1 MIARAKKP
9 SWTASKQ
16 ADLATLFGVSVD
28 TIGLWRKKGMP
39 GKPGQYDIAQI
50 IAWLRSDGPWKER
63 RAATDDDDLT
73 GPSDS
78 PGLERYRLAKAKLA
92 ELELA
97 KQKRS
102 VMSRDM
108 ARETLGRIASLF
120 RRYGE
125 RLSKRHG
132 PEEAVLFNE
141 ALGEAHR
148 VIVQEFGDEAAE

>member
-1 MIARAKKP
+1 MIAKAKEKRWLADNQNEVAKFFRVQINTVQQWRA
-9 SWTASKQ
+9 
-16 ADLATLFGVSVD
+16 
-28 TIGLWRKKGMP
+28 KGMP
-39 GKPGQYDIAQI
+39 GRPGRYDLAEIDD
-50 IAWLRSDGPWKER
+50 WLYTRGPR
-63 RAATDDDDLT
+63 RPKAAAIDDDDLA
-73 GPSDS
+73 GPADS

-97 KQKRS
+97 KQQRS

-108 ARETLGRIASLF
+108 ARETLGRIASLL

-141 ALGEAHR
+141 TIGEARR
-148 VIVQEFGDEAAE
+148 VIEQEFGADE